1 MAKYILKRLL
11 ALIPMLLGITLV
23 SFMLMQ
29 VAPGDPAEMFHNPE
43 KGELTMEEKQM
54 IYKKLGLDQPLYVQ
68 YFKWLGQLCQG
79 NFGYSYAN
87 HKEIFPEMMSRT
99 KVTLQLSVWSLLISL
114 VGGVLIGMYSAL
126 HQYKLADNV
135 ISVLTFIGAAI
146 PSFWLALM
154 LILLFSLQ
162 LNWLPF
168 IGLHSADAMNMSGWA
183 YAWDYIKHL
192 IMPVFVLAFGNMT
205 AWARYQRSAFLEV
218 IQQDYIRTARSKGL
232 TEHEI
237 NWKHAFRNSA
247 LPIITLMG
255 GSLAGLVGGAF
266 LTESVF
272 SINGM
277 GRYGMEAIGKRDYPV
292 VMATIV
298 FSSVL
303 VMLGNLLSDILYVI
317 VDPRIKYTAK
327 S

>member
-1 MAKYILKRLL
+1 MAKYIVKRLL
-11 ALIPMLLGITLV
+11 ALIPMLIGITLV
-23 SFMLMQ
+23 SFVLMQ

-43 KGELTMEEKQM
+43 KGELTAEERAA
-54 IYKKLGLDQPLYVQ
+54 IHEKLGLNQPIIVQ
-68 YFKWLGQLCQG
+68 YFKWLGELCQG
-79 NFGYSYAN
+79 NFGYSYSN
-87 HKEIFPEMMSRT
+87 HKAIFPEMMHRT
-99 KVTLQLSVWSLLISL
+99 SVTLQLSVWSLLLSL
-114 VGGVLIGMYSAL
+114 VGGVMIGMYSAL
-126 HQYKLADNV
+126 HQYKLADNI
-135 ISVLTFIGAAI
+135 ISILTFIGAAI
-146 PSFWLALM
+146 PGFWLALM
-154 LILLFSLQ
+154 LILLFSLT
-162 LNWLPF
+162 LGWLPF
-168 IGLHSADAMNMSGWA
+168 IGLHSSDVVNMTGWA
-183 YAWDYIKHL
+183 YNWDYIKHL
-192 IMPVFVLAFGNMT
+192 IMPVFVMAFGNMT

-218 IQQDYIRTARSKGL
+218 MQQDYIRTARSKGL

-237 NWKHAFRNSA
+237 NWRHAFRNSA

-255 GSLAGLVGGAF
+255 GSLSGLVGGAF

-277 GRYGMEAIGKRDYPV
+277 GRYGMEAISKRDYPI

-303 VMLGNLLSDILYVI
+303 VMLGNLLSDILYVV